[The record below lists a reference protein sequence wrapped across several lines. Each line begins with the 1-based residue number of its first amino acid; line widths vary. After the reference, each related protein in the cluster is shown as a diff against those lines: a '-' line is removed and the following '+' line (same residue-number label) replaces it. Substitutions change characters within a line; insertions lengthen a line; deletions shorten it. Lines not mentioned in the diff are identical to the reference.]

1 MSDDLN
7 RKLAEWAG
15 FVFDDKPR
23 YFEGVPGVSVSSYW
37 IRPNGREI
45 SRLPDFTSSLDACFK
60 WLVPKLS
67 DVMVIEL
74 FPTPNNNYYCQIK
87 NLDRKIIAHSGQ
99 HCDAPAM
106 ALCKAILGVVERA
119 RELTK
124 DEKEQFIKSLENDK
138 EFIEGVMRGGKDIK
152 EGKVRPLDEVK
163 KELGLD

>member
-7 RKLAEWAG
+7 RKLAQWRWPSLEKVAITDTEM
-15 FVFDDKPR
+15 V
-23 YFEGVPGVSVSSYW
+23 
-37 IRPNGREI
+37 IRVDGEHI
-45 SRLPDFTSSLDACFK
+45 FTRPFTDSLEACFK
-60 WLVPKLS
+60 ELVPKLG